1 MAGGVWGR
9 GGRWEV
15 LGVAGVDGAVVVVVG
30 SLGDAWGVEGVR
42 GPPGLVYTPRCP
54 LGARV

>member
-15 LGVAGVDGAVVVVVG
+15 LGVEGVDGAVG